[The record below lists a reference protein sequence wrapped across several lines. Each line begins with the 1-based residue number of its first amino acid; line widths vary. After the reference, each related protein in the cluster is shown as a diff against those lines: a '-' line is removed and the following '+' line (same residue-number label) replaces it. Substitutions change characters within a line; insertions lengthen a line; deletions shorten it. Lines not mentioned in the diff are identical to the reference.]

1 MKIKTFVAAIFMLV
15 MVHTHPYPS
24 CGGEFGLI
32 ISDTAPFP
40 CKANVS
46 YPLNTCTSD
55 AVETELRAYFVEGK
69 SPKIE
74 AVKYFLDRCSVHPAG
89 QKENEKLRT
98 LLMALLTDRSVSN
111 TKDLYLLISC
121 FPYKSMRSAIDNELK
136 KEYPETIRNRLIRAR
151 DYTTAK

>member
-1 MKIKTFVAAIFMLV
+1 MDMKTFVATVFTLFIIL
-15 MVHTHPYPS
+15 TQPYPS

-40 CKANVS
+40 CIGNVS
-46 YPLNTCTSD
+46 YPLNTCTFG
-55 AVETELRAYFVEGK
+55 AVETELRAYILEGK

-89 QKENEKLRT
+89 QKENEELRT
-98 LLMALLTDRSVSN
+98 LLLALLTDTSVSN
-111 TKDLYLLISC
+111 TKALYNLISC

-136 KEYPETIRNRLIRAR
+136 KEYPITIRDRLIRAR
-151 DYTTAK
+151 DYTTR